1 MGTGDRQ
8 SPMVT
13 HYYPRTFKVKPQT
26 PPPPPANDT
35 QEIVAHI
42 ALRPGMSCLQSTIS
56 KTHNTA
62 ATTSFQRKPGLGTV
76 IMTVLII
83 KVVQKRMCHLRSCCC
98 ITGARAVIGSMS
110 RRQHLDSTQ
119 QHERTFWER
128 LEVSKLITE
137 PTVKRRNAD
146 EVNPPPPSSRYLRPP
161 EMITFSL
168 STLSTPTSLVSSG
181 QRIES
186 AAKTSADPDG
196 SQSR

>member
-1 MGTGDRQ
+1 
-8 SPMVT
+8 MVT

-26 PPPPPANDT
+26 PPPPPPANDT

-42 ALRPGMSCLQSTIS
+42 ALRSGMSCLQSTIS

-62 ATTSFQRKPGLGTV
+62 ATTSFQRKPGLGAV

-119 QHERTFWER
+119 QRERTFWER
-128 LEVSKLITE
+128 LEAKSEQLITE
-137 PTVKRRNAD
+137 STVKRRNAD

-161 EMITFSL
+161 EMVTLLL

-181 QRIES
+181 QRIDS
-186 AAKTSADPDG
+186 APKTSADPDS
-196 SQSR
+196 SQRR